1 MITLKMHILLKL
13 TKIYSGLILNL
24 LLIKTVL
31 EFAKFDQR

>member
-13 TKIYSGLILNL
+13 TKIYLGLVLNL